1 MVASMGELLV
11 ALKVDKR
18 VSLRVSHLVDPKGLL
33 SAVLMVLR
41 TVASLVLKLVVLR
54 VVQLVV
60 S

>member
-1 MVASMGELLV
+1 MGELLV

-41 TVASLVLKLVVLR
+41 TVASLVLKLVALR